1 MRFRGTTLVAALL
14 LSLSQ
19 FALSQGNGVSTTPPS
34 PNTSDSPT
42 KPKTPQP
49 ATVAQD
55 GQTSSAESRLPNVKP
70 GGKDDVNAIGNR
82 AVGKGSKLGNWYS
95 LETEIRMGK
104 ELAQQVEQ
112 NAKLVRDPVVNEV
125 RQPHRAESG
134 AQLRR
139 ARPIY
144 DQGGRCRFNHC

>member
-42 KPKTPQP
+42 KTEAPQV
-49 ATVAQD
+49 ATVSQD

-112 NAKLVRDPVVNEV
+112 NAKLGRDPVVNEDAN
-125 RQPHRAESG
+125 RIG
-134 AQLRR
+134 KT
-139 ARPIY
+139 I
-144 DQGGRCRFNHC
+144 GRNA